1 MICLRKEE
9 TPVSKVNELQSGN
22 VEGAEEMKKK
32 IKEALICLIAGG
44 FVGVLMLY
52 WMLGP
57 LIQF

>member
-1 MICLRKEE
+1 M
-9 TPVSKVNELQSGN
+9 PVSKVNELQSSN

>member
-1 MICLRKEE
+1 
-9 TPVSKVNELQSGN
+9 
-22 VEGAEEMKKK
+22 MKKK